1 MSFWWWFCLACSS
14 TGFSGFLP
22 GKLMGKQGAGGG
34 TAGTVVALIPLL
46 MTNQLSPGIMLA
58 GIVVSFAAGL
68 VVIEPAEM
76 LMVELWGER
85 VRHTGVRVSCD
96 FNETNIDELHGMWI
110 AVFPLSL
117 VTLSWFWYLTILLLA
132 FGIFRYFD
140 AKKTGPVRFFEDKVG
155 EKGSGFNIMIDDTV
169 AGAMT
174 ALAILPL
181 CLLAA

>member
-1 MSFWWWFCLACSS
+1 MGFWWWFCLACSS

-22 GKLMGKQGAGGG
+22 GRLTGKQGAGGG

-46 MTNQLSPGIMLA
+46 LTKNLSPAIMLI
-58 GIVVSFAAGL
+58 GIGLSFVAGL
-68 VVIEPAEM
+68 FVIEPAEM
-76 LMVELWGER
+76 LMLERWGER
-85 VRHTGVRVSCD
+85 RRHTGQRVSCD

-110 AVFPLSL
+110 AAFPLSFVSL
-117 VTLSWFWYLTILLLA
+117 PWLWYLTILLIA
-132 FGIFRYFD
+132 FGLFRYFD

-169 AGAMT
+169 AGTMA

-181 CLLAA
+181 CLLAV